1 MCLCSFLWIYCIDN
15 LGCSILENCSGKTNS
30 LKLTKITHPQTPS
43 QNNESIIT
51 RFLWGSWR
59 RTDERLQNPKTL
71 LESMRRCFCSNYA
84 EPSGDVTQ
92 ICPQAVIVNL
102 SCTLCDMRR
111 DKLKLWVVP
120 LIKLLSSCRL
130 AWEKF
135 ISSIFGERGA
145 KLKTKWC
152 PSVTLCFIFL
162 SIISFVPPNFLI
174 CNVVFIHFLSETS
187 AFKVS
192 MIHPLGNMTLTTNL
206 HGNPSYNFWD
216 IPGWIEVVDRL
227 TEQRSHAWLKES
239 WSPEDEPYRSSD
251 VCSSATMRFTFVF

>member
-1 MCLCSFLWIYCIDN
+1 M
-15 LGCSILENCSGKTNS
+15 
-30 LKLTKITHPQTPS
+30 PS

-51 RFLWGSWR
+51 RFLWGYWR

-135 ISSIFGERGA
+135 ISSIFCESGA
-145 KLKTKWC
+145 KLKTKRC

-192 MIHPLGNMTLTTNL
+192 MIHPLGSMTFTTNL